1 MTDNIR
7 HPSLSRKAGR
17 GFLRALKGLFGGRT
31 LKRATESWD
40 VLREEYAAGKEEAQD
55 GESAPRRIPHR
66 ELPPTS
72 DEPPAPR
79 RAP

>member
-31 LKRATESWD
+31 LRRAAESID
-40 VLREEYAAGKEEAQD
+40 VLRDEYAAGREEAKKR
-55 GESAPRRIPHR
+55 ESPPRRIPHR
-66 ELPPTS
+66 ELPPTP
-72 DEPPAPR
+72 DEPPGRP